1 MKTLQAVVDREKK
14 SGMEKKSKTGTLQH
28 SASEDLIFDHLFRT
42 QYKKMCRAAYTF
54 LENFDAAEDVVQEVF
69 SEMWEKK
76 TLLKKLENP
85 EDYLFIAI
93 RNSCF
98 TYLRD
103 KKKIV
108 PIEECREEM
117 ASDPDNNNIPEELM
131 PLWNALEELP
141 EQCKI
146 IFKQVV
152 LEDMTYQEVATCLGI
167 SLNTVKTHMKIAYR
181 TLREKLDSKKTLFF
195 LWLFH
200 RKFFTPRSHK
210 TRSSASLPTATE
222 HETASNS
229 RAGHQI

>member
-1 MKTLQAVVDREKK
+1 M
-14 SGMEKKSKTGTLQH
+14 GNNSKIGKLQH
-28 SASEDLIFDHLFRT
+28 TASEDLVFDNLFRT
-42 QYKKMCRAAYTF
+42 KYKKMCRVAYTF

-69 SEMWEKK
+69 SEMWVKK
-76 TLLKKLENP
+76 IDLKKLENP

-93 RNSCF
+93 RNTCF

-108 PIEECREEM
+108 PIEEFREEI
-117 ASDPDNNNIPEELM
+117 ANDPDNNNIPEELVS
-131 PLWNALEELP
+131 LWNALEELP

-167 SLNTVKTHMKIAYR
+167 SLNTVKTHMKIAYK
-181 TLREKLDSKKTLFF
+181 TLRKKLDSKKTLFF

-200 RKFFTPRSHK
+200 RKFFYPHSHK
-210 TRSSASLPTATE
+210 TGSSKSLSPTTD
-222 HETASNS
+222 H
-229 RAGHQI
+229 